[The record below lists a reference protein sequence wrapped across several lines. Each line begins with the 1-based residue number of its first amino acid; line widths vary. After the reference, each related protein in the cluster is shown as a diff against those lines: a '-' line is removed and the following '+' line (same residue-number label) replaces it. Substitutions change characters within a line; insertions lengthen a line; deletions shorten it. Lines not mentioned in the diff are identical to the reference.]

1 MRQSSGDAVVW
12 HEPGSV
18 VKHGPEDVD
27 ASPCE
32 SDYGLL
38 VLLSL
43 RAFAVVEGSALG
55 LCKRAEGGPV
65 DGLLECLVAPD
76 GQEPVAVLAGVPA
89 PRGAPGGCGQSMGGG

>member
-18 VKHGPEDVD
+18 VKHGPEAVD

-32 SDYGLL
+32 SDDGLL

-43 RAFAVVEGSALG
+43 GAFAVVEGSALG
-55 LCKRAEGGPV
+55 LCKSAEGGSV
-65 DGLLECLVAPD
+65 EGLLECLVAPD
-76 GQEPVAVLAGVPA
+76 GPA
-89 PRGAPGGCGQSMGGG
+89 RSAERRVGNECVSTCRSRVQQYH